1 MMKKQI
7 SVLVATILAAS
18 SVAAQNSTLSQNV
31 REFVTVDSP
40 VVALRHVRV
49 IDGTGAAP
57 RDDQTIV
64 ISGGKIQAVG
74 SAATTNIPAGARTME
89 LEGYTVIPGLVGMHE
104 HLFYP
109 AGNGMYHTQA
119 FSFPRMYLAGGVT
132 TIRTGGSMEPF
143 TDLNV
148 KQAIDEGQQVG
159 PKMHITGPYLNG
171 ARSTFLQ
178 MNKLTGPVEA
188 RQFVN
193 YWADRGVT
201 SFKAYTAITREEL
214 GAAIDEAHKR
224 GIKVTGHLCSVGFR
238 EAAELGID
246 NLEHGLLV
254 DTEFNPGRQPDVCSQ
269 QQTQD
274 TLLKLDVKGPEIQ
287 QTIQTLVRRRV
298 AITSTLVVFELS
310 VPNRPV
316 LPQRVLDA
324 MSPEARA
331 SYLLRRARSADAAN
345 SPWPAL
351 LKKEME
357 FEREFVRAGGLLV
370 AGVDPTGSGGALPG
384 FGDQRNV
391 QLLVKAGFTLPEAI
405 KIATS
410 NGAELLGESSRIGTL
425 TTGKQADILLIKG
438 NPMSN
443 LADLER
449 IEIVFKDGVGYD
461 SAKLIASVKG
471 SVGLY

>member
-1 MMKKQI
+1 MIKQ
-7 SVLVATILAAS
+7 LMCILL
-18 SVAAQNSTLSQNV
+18 VAAQASNLSPSV
-31 REFVTVDSP
+31 REFVSVDAP
-40 VVALRHVRV
+40 VVALTHLRV

-57 RDDQTIV
+57 RENQTII
-64 ISGGKIQAVG
+64 ISGGKIQSIANADD
-74 SAATTNIPAGARTME
+74 AAIPAGARTMN
-89 LEGYTVIPGLVGMHE
+89 LNGYTAIPGLVGMHE

-119 FSFPRMYLAGGVT
+119 FSFPRLYLAGGVT

-148 KQAIDEGQQVG
+148 KAAIDEGRQLG
-159 PKMHITGPYLNG
+159 PKMHVTGPYLNG
-171 ARSTFLQ
+171 VRSTFLQ
-178 MNKLTGPVEA
+178 MHKLTGPEEA

-201 SFKAYTAITREEL
+201 SFKAYTNITRDEL
-214 GAAIDEAHKR
+214 RVAIEEAHKR

-254 DTEFNPGRQPDVCSQ
+254 DTEFNPGKQPDICPQ
-269 QQTQD
+269 QPTQD
-274 TLLKLDVKGPEIQ
+274 ALLKLDVKGPEIQ

-316 LPQRVLDA
+316 LPSRVLDA
-324 MSPEARA
+324 MSPEARS
-331 SYLLRRARSADAAN
+331 SYLLRRARSADTAN
-345 SPWPAL
+345 SPWPQL
-351 LKKEME
+351 FKKEME
-357 FEREFVRAGGLLV
+357 FERDFVRAGGVLV

-391 QLLVKAGFTLPEAI
+391 QLLVEAGFTLPEAI
-405 KIATS
+405 KIATA

-425 TTGKQADILLIKG
+425 AAGKQADIVVIKG
-438 NPMSN
+438 NPVAN
-443 LADLER
+443 IADFENV
-449 IEIVFKDGVGYD
+449 EIVFKDGIGYD
-461 SAKLIASVKG
+461 SAKLFASVKG
-471 SVGLY
+471 TVGLY

>member
-1 MMKKQI
+1 
-7 SVLVATILAAS
+7 
-18 SVAAQNSTLSQNV
+18 
-31 REFVTVDSP
+31 
-40 VVALRHVRV
+40 
-49 IDGTGAAP
+49 
-57 RDDQTIV
+57 
-64 ISGGKIQAVG
+64 
-74 SAATTNIPAGARTME
+74 
-89 LEGYTVIPGLVGMHE
+89 VGMHE

-109 AGNGMYHTQA
+109 SGNGMYHTQA
-119 FSFPRMYLAGGVT
+119 FSFPRLYLAGGVT

-254 DTEFNPGRQPDVCSQ
+254 DTEFNPDRQPDVCSQ
-269 QQTQD
+269 QQTQA

-331 SYLLRRARSADAAN
+331 SYLLRRARSADTGN
-345 SPWPAL
+345 SPWPTL

-384 FGDQRNV
+384 FGDQRNI
-391 QLLVKAGFTLPEAI
+391 QLLVEAGFTLPEAI
-405 KIATS
+405 KIATL
-410 NGAELLGESSRIGTL
+410 NGAELLGESSRIGTIAA
-425 TTGKQADILLIKG
+425 GKQADILLIKG

-443 LADLER
+443 LADLEK

-471 SVGLY
+471 SVGLN

>member
-1 MMKKQI
+1 MKTLLAFFVVVAQTSTI
-7 SVLVATILAAS
+7 SQT
-18 SVAAQNSTLSQNV
+18 V
-31 REFVTVDSP
+31 REFVSVDEP

-57 RDDQTIV
+57 REDQTIV
-64 ISGGKIQAVG
+64 ISQGKIQAIG
-74 SAATTNIPAGARTME
+74 SAGSTNIPAGARTMD
-89 LEGYTVIPGLVGMHE
+89 LAGYTVIPGLVGLHE

-109 AGNGMYHTQA
+109 AGNGVYHTHA

-148 KQAIDEGQQVG
+148 KQAIDEGQQPG

-178 MNKLTGPVEA
+178 MHKLTGPEEA
-188 RQFVN
+188 RQMVN

-201 SFKAYTAITREEL
+201 SFKAYTNITRAEL

-224 GIKVTGHLCSVGFR
+224 GLKVTGHLCSVGFR

-254 DTEFNPGRQPDVCSQ
+254 DTEFNPGKQPDICTQ

-298 AITSTLVVFELS
+298 ALTSTLVVFELS
-310 VPNRPV
+310 VPNRAV

-324 MSPEARA
+324 MSPEARS
-331 SYLLRRARSADAAN
+331 SYLLRRARAADASN
-345 SPWPAL
+345 SPWPVL
-351 LKKEME
+351 FKKEME
-357 FEREFVRAGGLLV
+357 FEREFARAGGLLV

-391 QLLVKAGFTLPEAI
+391 QLLVEAGFTLPEAI
-405 KIATS
+405 KTATS

-425 TTGKQADILLIKG
+425 APGKQADIVVIKG
-438 NPMSN
+438 NPIAN
-443 LADLER
+443 IADIENV
-449 IEIVFKDGVGYD
+449 EIVFKDGIGYD

-471 SVGLY
+471 AVGLY